1 MHPTSTHRRKRVLH
15 RQYNIATSKSNHRD
29 DLFSTHDCPQTENHN
44 NSVRKKSDRLLC
56 TVCDGPAFGYNFD
69 AISCESCKAFFR
81 RNALRSGGK
90 FQCRSADG
98 QCLIT
103 VTTRKR
109 CKACR
114 LTKCLKKG
122 MRVDWILSEEE
133 RIQKRLKIEENRRL
147 RQIVSSNSIESDES
161 SPAELR
167 RKPVKIE
174 DPKLSH
180 FLFSILLPYED
191 LDKIQQIQNI
201 YKDSVRLVT
210 LPSSILSY
218 PHTARIQA
226 PWDML
231 NFPANIQALR
241 LITYFK
247 LMPEFVSLDEDDKFI
262 LIKYNTFAL
271 VFMRSALSYNQLTDS
286 YHEQDTD
293 DCVFSGG
300 DFIQCFS
307 LFQYVQLTRA
317 IVRLLDASKNDRL
330 IIQILL
336 IIILFSK
343 GSSLLTQ
350 IDEVEPIVK
359 DILSIYRAQNIFI
372 DLLWK
377 YCEEKFGFAI
387 TVEIWLKLVTSS
399 IDIHLQAYNIRQNYI
414 KNEFVAHQ
422 LVPLMKSVTLI
433 V

>member
-15 RQYNIATSKSNHRD
+15 RQYNIAASKSNNRD
-29 DLFSTHDCPQTENHN
+29 DLFPTHDCSQPENHN
-44 NSVRKKSDRLLC
+44 NSIWKKSDRLLC
-56 TVCDGPAFGYNFD
+56 SVCDGPAFGYNFD

-81 RNALRSGGK
+81 RNGLRSGK
-90 FQCRSADG
+90 KLQCRALDG

-114 LTKCLKKG
+114 LAKCLEKG
-122 MRVDWILSEEE
+122 MRADWILSEEE
-133 RIQKRLKIEENRRL
+133 RIKKRLKIEENRRL
-147 RQIVSSNSIESDES
+147 RQIFSSNSMESDES
-161 SPAELR
+161 SPVELR

-174 DPKLSH
+174 DPNLSH
-180 FLFSILLPYED
+180 FLFSILSPYAD
-191 LDKIQQIQNI
+191 LDKIQQIQNV

-210 LPSSILSY
+210 LPSSIPSY

-247 LMPEFVSLDEDDKFI
+247 LMPEFTSLDEDDKFI

-271 VFMRSALSYNQLTDS
+271 VFMRSALGYNQSTDS

-343 GSSLLTQ
+343 GSSLLTH
-350 IDEVEPIVK
+350 IDAVEPIVK

-377 YCEEKFGFAI
+377 YCEEKFGFAKTI
-387 TVEIWLKLVTSS
+387 KIWLKLVTSS
-399 IDIHLQAYNIRQNYI
+399 IDIHFQAYNIRQNYI
-414 KNEFVAHQ
+414 KNEFVADK